1 MNKMK
6 KDIETRADINNL
18 LNSFYAKAMVDEV
31 IGYIFIEVAKLDLEL
46 HLPIIGDF
54 WETLLFGTG
63 GYQKYG
69 RNPMQI
75 HAQLNEETPLR
86 TEHFRR
92 WLDLFYATVDEL
104 FVGERAEMAKFRA
117 GAIADRMLIFV
128 TGNESLEASVK

>member
-6 KDIETRADINNL
+6 KDIETCTDINNL
-18 LNSFYAKAMVDEV
+18 LNSFYAKALVDEV
-31 IGYIFIEVAKLDLEL
+31 IGYIFIEVAKLDLKL

-63 GYQKYG
+63 RYQKYG

-104 FVGERAEMAKFRA
+104 FAGERAEMAKFRA

-128 TGNESLEASVK
+128 TGDESLEAGVK